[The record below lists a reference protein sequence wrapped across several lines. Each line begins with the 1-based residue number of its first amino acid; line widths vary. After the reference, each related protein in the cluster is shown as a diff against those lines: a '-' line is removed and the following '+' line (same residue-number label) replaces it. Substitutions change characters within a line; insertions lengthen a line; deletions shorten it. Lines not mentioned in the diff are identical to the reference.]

1 MPNWKKVIVSGSS
14 AELTTLKLTG
24 TSGQSSEATSLM
36 INGDGTI
43 GTRELGSNAFNSNT
57 YNNYSLPLAAS
68 GTRGGVKI
76 GFTESGKN
84 YPVELSS
91 EKMFVNVP
99 WTDNNTTYSVGDG
112 GLTQKN
118 FTTTLKNKL
127 DGIAA
132 SANNFSIAV
141 GVDSGEGVGVSSGG
155 TVNLIGG
162 TNVTLSQDGETGAVT
177 ITSTDNNTT
186 YSVGDGGL
194 TQKNFTTTLKNK
206 LDGIAASATNVTNN
220 NQLDN
225 GAGYTTNTGTV
236 TQVSTGAGL
245 DGSFTTSGTIT
256 LDLSELTDM
265 TANVVPTTDEV
276 ILLDN
281 GAERRKR
288 FSEIFGSNAYN
299 STTIPTNN
307 NQLTNGAGYIT
318 SYTDTNTVDMGD
330 GFIIANSDGEDQFT
344 ITENE
349 EVRFAGSGATSVA
362 FDAETQKV
370 TISSTDNN
378 TTYSVGDGGLTQKN
392 FTSTLKT
399 KLDGIAASATNVTN
413 NNQLTNGAGY
423 ITSFTNTVDMGDGFK
438 IANSAGTDQFTV
450 TENEEIRFAGS
461 GATSVAFDSSTQK
474 VTISST
480 DNNTTYSVGD
490 GGLTQKNFTTTLKNK
505 LDGIAASANNYSMG
519 IGIDGGEASS
529 VTSGNSIDLVGGSNV
544 SLVQDGNSITISST
558 DTNTDTN
565 TVTQIRR
572 DNGGTYR
579 TGNINLVGGTNV
591 TISETSTGVFNISST
606 DTNTDTNTFRT
617 VKANDGETTSTL
629 GDSETLEIKA
639 GTNVSLTESAGV
651 ITISS
656 TDTNTDTNTTYS
668 AGGGLSLSGT
678 TFSNA
683 GVTSIVAGTDITI
696 SGGTGIVT
704 INAASQTD
712 QNFTN
717 ADHTKLNG
725 IATSANNYSFGVTVD
740 GDEEAGVTIGNGSN
754 LDISAGS
761 NVSLSQNAET
771 GAITISSTDTNTDT
785 NTTYS
790 AGTGI
795 DLTGTTFS
803 HDNTSGQNSVNNSGN
818 TVIQDVTLDTYG
830 HVTALASKTLSIPSN
845 NNELDNGAGY
855 TTNSGTVTG
864 TGVSNRIA
872 RWSGTSAISSVS
884 DLTFDGVTL
893 VAGTDGSTGGRVR
906 TGDGSVSSPAFS
918 FVGDNNTGF
927 YCSTTDTIAATTGGT
942 QRLTINS
949 NGMKVNNGALGV
961 NVNASTTNGRIDASN
976 DIVAYSSDKR
986 LKENIKVIETPLDKL
1001 DKLSGFTYNWN
1012 EKANKIAGFDK
1023 EESMVGVFAQDVE
1036 SVLPEAVKRAPFD
1049 NDGEDGSKS
1058 GENYLTVQYEK
1069 LVPLLIE
1076 SIKELKSEI
1085 EELKR
1090 GK

>member
-194 TQKNFTTTLKNK
+194 TQKNFT
-206 LDGIAASATNVTNN
+206 
-220 NQLDN
+220 
-225 GAGYTTNTGTV
+225 
-236 TQVSTGAGL
+236 
-245 DGSFTTSGTIT
+245 
-256 LDLSELTDM
+256 
-265 TANVVPTTDEV
+265 
-276 ILLDN
+276 
-281 GAERRKR
+281 
-288 FSEIFGSNAYN
+288 
-299 STTIPTNN
+299 
-307 NQLTNGAGYIT
+307 
-318 SYTDTNTVDMGD
+318 
-330 GFIIANSDGEDQFT
+330 
-344 ITENE
+344 
-349 EVRFAGSGATSVA
+349 
-362 FDAETQKV
+362 
-370 TISSTDNN
+370 
-378 TTYSVGDGGLTQKN
+378 
-392 FTSTLKT
+392 STLKT

-544 SLVQDGNSITISST
+544 SLVQDGNSITISS
-558 DTNTDTN
+558 
-565 TVTQIRR
+565 
-572 DNGGTYR
+572 
-579 TGNINLVGGTNV
+579 
-591 TISETSTGVFNISST
+591 
-606 DTNTDTNTFRT
+606 
-617 VKANDGETTSTL
+617 
-629 GDSETLEIKA
+629 
-639 GTNVSLTESAGV
+639 
-651 ITISS
+651 
-656 TDTNTDTNTTYS
+656 TDTNTTYS

-884 DLTFDGVTL
+884 DLTFDGTTL